1 MMNKTKVKE
10 IIKFSF
16 FKYFQNKWF
25 VLFNIITLIS
35 IVVSLNFGNITKL
48 LQIEDKVD
56 TYEVAV
62 VDNDNLVY
70 DDFAKQ
76 FEENEIYSF
85 SKIEENTYTN
95 ENIKDKF
102 IVIEV
107 LKDSNEIFTI
117 KLISK
122 EGIPNN
128 IYNELTDSLK
138 GIRNKYFEEKYSLE
152 NTTLSLLQ
160 SNITVDRIML
170 SVDAENPEL
179 KTLVNLF
186 ASALTY
192 LISVIVFT
200 RIANEISQ
208 EKSSKSSEYILTAV
222 TGKEYLFAKVF
233 SNIAILVIQIILL
246 LSYYIISAGI
256 LSLFKAQTTDI
267 SLSSAIT
274 ISGLSKDIVLYLL
287 ALIFYNIVALILMS
301 IIQATLAAKTTSS
314 SEAGN
319 TVSIMVFVMALMY
332 ILTVAIIDPYSK
344 ASAVL
349 YIISMLPVIS
359 SFFVPAMIVIGQA
372 TWWQFVIS
380 IILMFIIIPKAFNY
394 CSVVFKNGLLD
405 YTKKKKKTVFDIEPD
420 STINT
425 LINKREFKQ
434 LGSIIGISLLI
445 YIGSQLVI
453 PLLINII
460 IGAFFNNMSETDK
473 FLTLQMFS
481 QISCLGLAFLFLK
494 SYINKNDTIK
504 NISKTVIPKSHILFI
519 MLALIVIL
527 QLVLTSIYPFIGL
540 DYDIT
545 NEITTNSNSPVF
557 SKILL
562 IVTLAVVPAVFEELF
577 FRKGLIDLCEKHG
590 KKFALILSALLFGF
604 IHMNISQGIFAF
616 ALGILMGLVYL
627 YTKDIKLTMLIHFL
641 NNGFAAVSM
650 IIPSNSILQF
660 ALGVL
665 VIITVIVGTIE
676 LIYHLSNK
684 EFRTKLLSKTTIN
697 TKTKNIRTKYIY
709 MFYDY
714 IFDISIILVFILS
727 IMTEKFYRNM

>member
-1 MMNKTKVKE
+1 MNKTKVKE

-76 FEENEIYSF
+76 FEENEIYTF

-152 NTTLSLLQ
+152 DTTLSLLQ

-332 ILTVAIIDPYSK
+332 ILTVAVIDTYSK
-344 ASAVL
+344 ASALL
-349 YIISMLPVIS
+349 YIVSMLPVVS
-359 SFFVPAMIVIGQA
+359 SFFVPAMMVIGQA

-394 CSVVFKNGLLD
+394 CSAVFKNGLLD
-405 YTKKKKKTVFDIEPD
+405 YTKKKKKTVFDVETD

-460 IGAFFNNMSETDK
+460 ISAFFNNLSETDK

-494 SYINKNDTIK
+494 SYINKNDTSK
-504 NISKTVIPKSHILFI
+504 KISKTVIPKSHILFI

-616 ALGILMGLVYL
+616 VLGILMGLVYL

-650 IIPSNSILQF
+650 IIPSNSILQL

-665 VIITVIVGTIE
+665 VIVTVIVGTIE

-727 IMTEKFYRNM
+727 IMTERFYRNM